1 MFQSYQDLYTE
12 CQSLSSDDNSSTL
25 TLFKK
30 WLNKGISKAYAQL
43 NAEWFYESVLYTTV
57 DGDFSYPLPYNCQK
71 IHSIKVVDSNDYP
84 YVATEFPGSETEWD
98 TLMDGSTEGEY
109 PQYFFVKRNTFE
121 IYPISATSALDM
133 TVKYKVRKKE
143 LSADDYVTSSIKTA
157 TFGSTAIVGNAPTWT
172 SAMVGRYLK
181 ITGDGDW
188 YEISDIPTAT
198 TMTLAREYAGEAIV
212 AGTTAYTIGE
222 MSLLP
227 EDSQDL
233 PLQFAMWMYYR
244 TKKDLQSANDYK
256 ASWLE
261 GLQELRGASNLTT
274 SGLIGEEVVIVDPN
288 SNPTLS

>member
-1 MFQSYQDLYTE
+1 
-12 CQSLSSDDNSSTL
+12 
-25 TLFKK
+25 
-30 WLNKGISKAYAQL
+30 
-43 NAEWFYESVLYTTV
+43 
-57 DGDFSYPLPYNCQK
+57 
-71 IHSIKVVDSNDYP
+71 
-84 YVATEFPGSETEWD
+84 
-98 TLMDGSTEGEY
+98 
-109 PQYFFVKRNTFE
+109 
-121 IYPISATSALDM
+121 
-133 TVKYKVRKKE
+133 
-143 LSADDYVTSSIKTA
+143 
-157 TFGSTAIVGNAPTWT
+157 VGNAPTWT

-188 YEISDIPTAT
+188 YEIADIPTAT